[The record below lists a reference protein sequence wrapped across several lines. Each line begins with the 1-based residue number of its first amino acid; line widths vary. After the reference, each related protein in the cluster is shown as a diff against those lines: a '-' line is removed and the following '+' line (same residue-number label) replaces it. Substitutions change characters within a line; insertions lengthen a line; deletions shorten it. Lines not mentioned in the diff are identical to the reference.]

1 MTRNFTFDEL
11 IASQTAWDL
20 NINNMPKQAERQ
32 NLRILAETVLQ
43 PLRNIVGMPI
53 KVTSGYRSEELN
65 SAVGGSPASYHRF
78 GYAADLV
85 GLDGLT
91 SADIFYTIKH
101 NLPFTELIWE
111 FGTTLEPS
119 WVHVALDINKIIR
132 QTKRAVKTEDG
143 RTHCLSF

>member
-1 MTRNFTFDEL
+1 MTRNFTLDEL
-11 IASQTAWDL
+11 TASQTAVNL
-20 NINNMPKQAERQ
+20 GINNMPKEGELQ
-32 NLRILAETVLQ
+32 NLRVLAETVLQ

-53 KVTSGYRSEELN
+53 RVTSGYRCEELN

-119 WVHVALDINKIIR
+119 WVHVALDVHKITR
-132 QTKRAVKTEDG
+132 QAKRAVKTEDG
-143 RTHCLSF
+143 RTHYLSF

>member
-1 MTRNFTFDEL
+1 MTRNFTLDEL

-20 NINNMPKQAERQ
+20 NINNMPKEGEIQ

-53 KVTSGYRSEELN
+53 RVTSGYRCEELN
-65 SAVGGSPASYHRF
+65 SAVGGSLTSYHRF

-91 SADIFYTIKH
+91 NANIFYTIKYM
-101 NLPFTELIWE
+101 LPFTELIWE

-119 WVHVALDINKIIR
+119 WVHVALDLNEINN
-132 QTKRAVKTEDG
+132 QVKRAVKTEDG
-143 RTHCLSF
+143 GTHYLSF